1 MDSVAF
7 EKLAADLR
15 TLASRIPLNW
25 GAVQN
30 NRYDHLVDMF
40 GCETFESLE
49 KAISGFG
56 DTIKQYF
63 RRRWYM
69 WKCAQCDEHLF
80 CENPNVISNPN
91 HKDQGW
97 DIEIN
102 GTKRF
107 DIKGTVV
114 PRAMRDAIEYLITDP
129 LPMVKFYYDKQSR
142 GVRYCLQNRLFII
155 HHSFVAQERE
165 FYLRCAWGI
174 KRTAYHDFCG
184 TIASVK
190 TYNYNGCEAAVL
202 FVLERERGKAE
213 YCIPRKG

>member
-1 MDSVAF
+1 MDSVIF
-7 EKLAADLR
+7 EKIAADLR

-30 NRYDHLVDMF
+30 NLYDHLVDMF

-63 RRRWYM
+63 RRIWYM

-80 CENPNVISNPN
+80 CENPN
-91 HKDQGW
+91 
-97 DIEIN
+97 
-102 GTKRF
+102 
-107 DIKGTVV
+107 
-114 PRAMRDAIEYLITDP
+114 
-129 LPMVKFYYDKQSR
+129 
-142 GVRYCLQNRLFII
+142 
-155 HHSFVAQERE
+155 SFVAQERE